1 MGMVAIKIKIMP
13 ESPETEL
20 MKVEEDIRKLMEKN
34 DGKNPQFEVQPI
46 AFGLKA
52 LVVLFGW
59 PEEKEFEGFEKDLQK
74 IKGVSSVE
82 VIDMRR
88 AIG

>member
-1 MGMVAIKIKIMP
+1 MGLVAVKIKIMP
-13 ESPETEL
+13 KSTETDL
-20 MKVEEDIRKLMEKN
+20 VKVEEKVKKKLEEN
-34 DGKNPQFEVQPI
+34 SVKNPQFKVQPI

-52 LVVLFGW
+52 LIILFGW

-74 IKGVSSVE
+74 IKDVSSVE